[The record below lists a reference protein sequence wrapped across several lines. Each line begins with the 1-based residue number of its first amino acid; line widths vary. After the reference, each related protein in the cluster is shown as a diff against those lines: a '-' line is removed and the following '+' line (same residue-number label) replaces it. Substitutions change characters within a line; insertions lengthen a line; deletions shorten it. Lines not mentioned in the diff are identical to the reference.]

1 MRIEKLHYSL
11 NSDSPTYGLRKK
23 LQLRKTTTS
32 NQSII
37 INETSALFETLHIGT
52 HIDFPLH
59 FVVHGKTYSDY
70 SSDHWFVESCA
81 LYDTK
86 KEGRILKIV
95 HDTITNISAE
105 ILFIN
110 TKDSKNRY
118 AKSFAQENSGLN
130 LIDVLD
136 ICERMPSL
144 RFIALDNISISRCG
158 DSKEG
163 SQIHQFLLERD
174 ILIIEDLNIE
184 PLLNLGLPDKVIISP
199 LPLEGVDGVPISIYA
214 IYENIK

>member
-11 NSDSPTYGLRKK
+11 NSDSPTYGLRKRLK
-23 LQLRKTTTS
+23 LRRTTTS
-32 NQSII
+32 SQSITV
-37 INETSALFETLHIGT
+37 NETSAFFETLHIGT

-59 FVVHGKTYSDY
+59 FMVKGKTYSDY
-70 SSDHWFVESCA
+70 PADHWFVESCA
-81 LYDTK
+81 LCDTR
-86 KEGRILKIV
+86 KEGRILEIV
-95 HDTITNISAE
+95 FDTVTNITAE

-110 TKDSKNRY
+110 TKESKNRFS
-118 AKSFAQENSGLN
+118 KSFAQENSGLN
-130 LIDVLD
+130 LIDVRN
-136 ICERMPSL
+136 ICEMMPNL

-199 LPLEGVDGVPISIYA
+199 LPLEGADGVPISIYA